1 LLSSEGQE
9 LKTKKESLEEYEKGY
24 LERMKEEKKE
34 SDGLQNMIFSMSQEF
49 KKLEKKEYIGFCSFC
64 NMGVERVEMAY
75 KKNLLFHSIC
85 YDQQGNNFPAV
96 DQEILYQTSNAKV
109 QLVLLKNLKVRTMGS
124 SNPDSTKPK
133 TKTRKKS
140 KGKTKKRQPKRRVTK
155 RKRTSTKRRTSKRKP
170 SKKRRVAKRR
180 TSSKR
185 KKITRKT
192 KRKASRTTKRKA
204 RRRR

>member
-1 LLSSEGQE
+1 LSSEDQE

-34 SDGLQNMIFSMSQEF
+34 PDGLQNLIFSMSQEF

-75 KKNLLFHSIC
+75 KKNLLFHSNC

-96 DQEILYQTSNAKV
+96 DQEILLQTSNAKV
-109 QLVLLKNLKVRTMGS
+109 QLVLLKNLRFRTMGT

-140 KGKTKKRQPKRRVTK
+140 KGKTKKRQPKRRVAK
-155 RKRTSTKRRTSKRKP
+155 RKRTATKRRTPKRKP
-170 SKKRRVAKRR
+170 SKKRRVTKRR
-180 TSSKR
+180 
-185 KKITRKT
+185 
-192 KRKASRTTKRKA
+192 ASRTTKRKA

>member
-1 LLSSEGQE
+1 MSSEVQE
-9 LKTKKESLEEYEKGY
+9 IKTTKESLDEYEKGY
-24 LERMKEEKKE
+24 LERMKEEEKE
-34 SDGLQNMIFSMSQEF
+34 AGGLQNLIFSMSQEF

-75 KKNLLFHSIC
+75 KKNLLFHPNC

-96 DQEILYQTSNAKV
+96 DQEILLQTSNAKV
-109 QLVLLKNLKVRTMGS
+109 QLVLLKNLRFRTMGT
-124 SNPDSTKPK
+124 SNPDSTK

-140 KGKTKKRQPKRRVTK
+140 KGKTKKRQPKRRVVK
-155 RKRTSTKRRTSKRKP
+155 RKRTATKRRTSKRKP

-180 TSSKR
+180 TTSKR

-192 KRKASRTTKRKA
+192 KRRASRRTKRKS
-204 RRRR
+204 RRSR

>member
-1 LLSSEGQE
+1 MSSEGQE
-9 LKTKKESLEEYEKGY
+9 IKTKKESLEEYEKGY
-24 LERMKEEKKE
+24 LERMEEEKKE
-34 SDGLQNMIFSMSQEF
+34 SDGLQNLIFSMSQEF

-85 YDQQGNNFPAV
+85 YDQQGKNFSAV

-109 QLVLLKNLKVRTMGS
+109 QLVLLKNLKVRTMGA
-124 SNPDSTKPK
+124 SNLDSTKPK
-133 TKTRKKS
+133 TKTKKKS
-140 KGKTKKRQPKRRVTK
+140 KRKTKKRRPKRRLTK
-155 RKRTSTKRRTSKRKP
+155 RKRTATKRRASKRKP

-180 TSSKR
+180 TASKR
-185 KKITRKT
+185 KKTTRKT
-192 KRKASRTTKRKA
+192 KRRASRRTKRKA

>member
-1 LLSSEGQE
+1 MLSSEGQE

-34 SDGLQNMIFSMSQEF
+34 PNGLQNLIFSMSQEF

-75 KKNLLFHSIC
+75 KKNLLFHSNC
-85 YDQQGNNFPAV
+85 YDQQGKNFPAV
-96 DQEILYQTSNAKV
+96 DQEILLQTSNAKV
-109 QLVLLKNLKVRTMGS
+109 QLVLLKNLRLRTMGT

-140 KGKTKKRQPKRRVTK
+140 KGKTKKRQPKRRVAK

-170 SKKRRVAKRR
+170 SKKRRVTKRR
-180 TSSKR
+180 
-185 KKITRKT
+185 
-192 KRKASRTTKRKA
+192 ASRTTKRKA

>member
-1 LLSSEGQE
+1 LSSEVQE
-9 LKTKKESLEEYEKGY
+9 IKTTKESLDEYEKGY
-24 LERMKEEKKE
+24 LERMKEEEKE
-34 SDGLQNMIFSMSQEF
+34 AGGLQNLIFSMSQEF

-75 KKNLLFHSIC
+75 KKNLLFHPNC

-96 DQEILYQTSNAKV
+96 DQEILLQTSNAKV
-109 QLVLLKNLKVRTMGS
+109 QLVLLKNLRFRTMRT

-140 KGKTKKRQPKRRVTK
+140 KGKTKKRQPKRRVAK
-155 RKRTSTKRRTSKRKP
+155 RKRTATKRRTSKRKP
-170 SKKRRVAKRR
+170 SKKRRITKRR
-180 TSSKR
+180 
-185 KKITRKT
+185 
-192 KRKASRTTKRKA
+192 ASRTTKRKA

>member
-1 LLSSEGQE
+1 LSSEVQE
-9 LKTKKESLEEYEKGY
+9 IKTTKESLEEYEKGY

-34 SDGLQNMIFSMSQEF
+34 PDGLQNLIFSMSQEF

-75 KKNLLFHSIC
+75 KKNLLFHSNC

-96 DQEILYQTSNAKV
+96 DQEILLQTSNAKV
-109 QLVLLKNLKVRTMGS
+109 QLVLLKNLRVRTMGT

-155 RKRTSTKRRTSKRKP
+155 RKRTATKRRTSKRKP
-170 SKKRRVAKRR
+170 SKKRRVTKRR
-180 TSSKR
+180 
-185 KKITRKT
+185 
-192 KRKASRTTKRKA
+192 ASRTTKRKA

>member
-1 LLSSEGQE
+1 MSSDGQE
-9 LKTKKESLEEYEKGY
+9 IKIKKESLDEYEKGY
-24 LERMKEEKKE
+24 LERMKEEEKE
-34 SDGLQNMIFSMSQEF
+34 AGGLQNLIFSMSQEF

-75 KKNLLFHSIC
+75 KKNLLFHSNC

-96 DQEILYQTSNAKV
+96 DQEILLQTSNAKV
-109 QLVLLKNLKVRTMGS
+109 QLVLLKNLRFRTMGT

-140 KGKTKKRQPKRRVTK
+140 KGKTKKRQPKRRVAK
-155 RKRTSTKRRTSKRKP
+155 RKRTATKRRTSKRKP
-170 SKKRRVAKRR
+170 SKKRRITKRR
-180 TSSKR
+180 
-185 KKITRKT
+185 
-192 KRKASRTTKRKA
+192 ASRTTKRKA

>member
-1 LLSSEGQE
+1 LSSEVQE
-9 LKTKKESLEEYEKGY
+9 IKTTKESLEEYEKGY

-34 SDGLQNMIFSMSQEF
+34 PDGLQNLIFSMSQEF

-75 KKNLLFHSIC
+75 KKNLLFHSNC

-96 DQEILYQTSNAKV
+96 DQEILLQTSNAKV
-109 QLVLLKNLKVRTMGS
+109 QLVLLKNLRVRTMGT

-133 TKTRKKS
+133 TK
-140 KGKTKKRQPKRRVTK
+140 KRQPKRRVAK
-155 RKRTSTKRRTSKRKP
+155 RKRTATKRRTSKRKP

-180 TSSKR
+180 TAPKR
-185 KKITRKT
+185 KKTTRKT
-192 KRKASRTTKRKA
+192 KRRASRRTKRKA
-204 RRRR
+204 QRR

>member
-1 LLSSEGQE
+1 LSSDGQE
-9 LKTKKESLEEYEKGY
+9 IKTTKESLEEYEKGY

-34 SDGLQNMIFSMSQEF
+34 PDGLQNLIFSMSKEF

-75 KKNLLFHSIC
+75 KKNLLFHSNC

-96 DQEILYQTSNAKV
+96 DQEVLLQTSNAKV
-109 QLVLLKNLKVRTMGS
+109 QLVLLKNLRFRTMGT
-124 SNPDSTKPK
+124 SNPDSTKLK

-140 KGKTKKRQPKRRVTK
+140 KGKTKKRQPKRRVAK
-155 RKRTSTKRRTSKRKP
+155 RKRTATKRRTSKRKP
-170 SKKRRVAKRR
+170 SKKRRVTKRR
-180 TSSKR
+180 
-185 KKITRKT
+185 
-192 KRKASRTTKRKA
+192 ASRTTKRKA

>member
-1 LLSSEGQE
+1 LSSEVQE
-9 LKTKKESLEEYEKGY
+9 IKTTKESLEEYEKGY
-24 LERMKEEKKE
+24 LERMKEEEKE
-34 SDGLQNMIFSMSQEF
+34 AGGLQNLIFSMSKEF

-75 KKNLLFHSIC
+75 KKNLLFHPNC

-96 DQEILYQTSNAKV
+96 DQEILLQTSNAKV
-109 QLVLLKNLKVRTMGS
+109 QLVLLKNLRFRTMGT

-140 KGKTKKRQPKRRVTK
+140 KGKTKKRQPKRRVAK
-155 RKRTSTKRRTSKRKP
+155 RKRTATKRRTSKRKP
-170 SKKRRVAKRR
+170 SKKRRVTKRR
-180 TSSKR
+180 
-185 KKITRKT
+185 
-192 KRKASRTTKRKA
+192 ASRTTKRKA

>member
-1 LLSSEGQE
+1 MSSEVQE
-9 LKTKKESLEEYEKGY
+9 IKTTKESLEEYEKGY

-34 SDGLQNMIFSMSQEF
+34 PDGLQNLIFSMSQEF

-75 KKNLLFHSIC
+75 KKNLLFHSNC

-96 DQEILYQTSNAKV
+96 DQEILLQTSNAKV
-109 QLVLLKNLKVRTMGS
+109 QLVLLKNLRFRTMGT

-140 KGKTKKRQPKRRVTK
+140 KGKTKKLQPKRRVTK
-155 RKRTSTKRRTSKRKP
+155 RKRTATKPRTSKRKP
-170 SKKRRVAKRR
+170 SKKRRVTKRR
-180 TSSKR
+180 
-185 KKITRKT
+185 
-192 KRKASRTTKRKA
+192 ASRTTKRKA

>member
-1 LLSSEGQE
+1 MSSEVQE
-9 LKTKKESLEEYEKGY
+9 IKIKKESLEEYEKGY

-34 SDGLQNMIFSMSQEF
+34 PDGLQNLIFSMSKEF

-75 KKNLLFHSIC
+75 KKNLLFHSNC

-96 DQEILYQTSNAKV
+96 DQEILLQTSNAKV
-109 QLVLLKNLKVRTMGS
+109 QLVLLKNLRFRTMGT

-140 KGKTKKRQPKRRVTK
+140 KGKTKKRQPKRRVAK
-155 RKRTSTKRRTSKRKP
+155 RKRTATKRRTSKRKP
-170 SKKRRVAKRR
+170 SKKRRVTKRR
-180 TSSKR
+180 
-185 KKITRKT
+185 
-192 KRKASRTTKRKA
+192 ASRTTKRKA